1 MEKQVAKLN
10 YLRMAPRKVR
20 LVASLLRGLSVN
32 EAEAQLLMMRKRAA
46 KPILKLLRSAV
57 SGAKNRKGFNI
68 DKLIVSSIMVD
79 GGPML
84 KRYMARAQGRMAEIQ
99 KKMSHVTMTLVESE
113 KAVKKYTII
122 VPKKNK
128 HLAHEENAK
137 PAKSAPKPEKE
148 KKVAKKGTTGIRKV
162 FSRNTKDTSGD
173 K

>member
-1 MEKQVAKLN
+1 MEKQIAKLN

-32 EAEAQLLMMRKRAA
+32 EAEAQLILMRKRAA

-57 SGAKNRKGFNI
+57 AGAKSKKGMDI

-99 KKMSHVTMTLVESE
+99 KKMSHITMTLVESE
-113 KAVKKYTII
+113 KVTKKYTIV
-122 VPKKNK
+122 VPKKDK
-128 HLAHEENAK
+128 HLVHEENAK
-137 PAKSAPKPEKE
+137 KADVPKPKRE
-148 KKVAKKGTTGIRKV
+148 KKVAKKGTSVVKKV
-162 FSRNTKDTSGD
+162 FSKNTKDTSGD